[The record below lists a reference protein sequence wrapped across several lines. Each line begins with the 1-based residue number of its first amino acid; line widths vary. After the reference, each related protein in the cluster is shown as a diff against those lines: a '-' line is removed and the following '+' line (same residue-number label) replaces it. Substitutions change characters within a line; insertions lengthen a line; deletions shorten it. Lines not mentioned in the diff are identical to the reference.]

1 MTATE
6 SPPAP
11 RPARPAPHATAA
23 RLVASARA
31 MLDEQG
37 LEGLTLRAIARRA
50 HVSHG
55 APLKHFR
62 SLAALLAA
70 VAAGGFRDLIAA
82 VDEQLTRLPAGADAR
97 VRLAAAGR
105 GYVAFATANPGVFNL
120 MFRPERLA
128 SEDRDYVAAAA
139 ASFGQLE
146 GLVAAAQAEGF
157 RADVDST
164 RLASV
169 VWTTV
174 HGLADLWLRGG
185 GLPGADAT
193 FGLDDFVALSQS
205 IVLGEPAGRPT
216 TGPRRRTS

>member
-1 MTATE
+1 
-6 SPPAP
+6 
-11 RPARPAPHATAA
+11 
-23 RLVASARA
+23 

-55 APLKHFR
+55 APGKHFP

-70 VAAGGFRDLIAA
+70 VGAGGFRDLIAA
-82 VDEQLTRLPAGADAR
+82 VDDQLARLPEGADAYA
-97 VRLAAAGR
+97 RLAAAGR

-120 MFRPERLA
+120 MFRPERLDTTEA
-128 SEDRDYVAAAA
+128 TYVAASAE
-139 ASFGQLE
+139 SFLQLE
-146 GLVAAAQAEGF
+146 TIVGDAQTEGF
-157 RADVDST
+157 HPDVDRR
-164 RLASV
+164 RLASI

-205 IVLGEPAGRPT
+205 IVLGRPAGRTDQPDP
-216 TGPRRRTS
+216 GPRRRNP

>member
-1 MTATE
+1 MTATA

-11 RPARPAPHATAA
+11 TRPAPHATAA

-31 MLDEQG
+31 MLDERG

-55 APLKHFR
+55 APLKHFP

-70 VAAGGFRDLIAA
+70 VGAGGFRDLIAA
-82 VDEQLTRLPAGADAR
+82 VDDQLASLPAGADAHT
-97 VRLAAAGR
+97 RLAAAGR
-105 GYVAFATANPGVFNL
+105 GYVAFATASPGVFNL
-120 MFRPERLA
+120 MFRPERL
-128 SEDRDYVAAAA
+128 DRDDPDYVAAGA

-146 GLVAAAQAEGF
+146 ALVAAAQAEGF
-157 RADVDST
+157 RPDVDPT

-205 IVLGEPAGRPT
+205 IVLGEPAGPHPT
-216 TGPRRRTS
+216 GSRRRTP